1 MSLESDQRLDLQ
13 SVRIVRAIS
22 ETGSITAAAKAL
34 GYSQPAI
41 SQHLQRTEARLG
53 LALVARV
60 GRSVRLTEAGSLLAT
75 HALAITS
82 AMDAAEGDLADLA
95 GLRTGMVRLAAFPT
109 ASSTIV
115 PRLLATLADRHP
127 GIRVTYVEAEPP
139 EAVQGL
145 RDGSI
150 DLAITFSYPG
160 DRNDPHGDASRGL
173 SSLPLF
179 ADLMAVVLPAG
190 HVLARGGGA
199 GDAGALDAGELD
211 AGAIGGAA
219 VDVGTLG
226 VADPDA
232 GSLDVAELSG
242 ERWIAGCPR
251 CRGHLLAVCE
261 VAGFTPVIS
270 FETDNAGAVLNMV
283 ASGLGVAMLPRLAL
297 ATATLPAG
305 AVIRRHTSR
314 SGRSIQMLTTD
325 GAHRVPSLA
334 ATAAVLRGLDGA
346 EWGLTAVGAR

>member
-22 ETGSITAAAKAL
+22 ETGSITAAAKTL

-179 ADLMAVVLPAG
+179 ADEMAVVLPAG
-190 HVLARGGGA
+190 HELARGGGA
-199 GDAGALDAGELD
+199 G
-211 AGAIGGAA
+211 
-219 VDVGTLG
+219 G
-226 VADPDA
+226 V

-270 FETDNAGAVLNMV
+270 FQTDNAGAVLNMV

-297 ATATLPAG
+297 ATATVPAG

>member
-1 MSLESDQRLDLQ
+1 MSLENDQRLDLQ

-22 ETGSITAAAKAL
+22 ETGSITGAAKTL

-95 GLRTGMVRLAAFPT
+95 GLRTGTVRLAAFPT

-179 ADLMAVVLPAG
+179 ADEMAVVLPAG
-190 HVLARGGGA
+190 HVLARG
-199 GDAGALDAGELD
+199 AGALDVLVRGAD
-211 AGAIGGAA
+211 APDMLARR
-219 VDVGTLG
+219 
-226 VADPDA
+226 ADA
-232 GSLDVAELSG
+232 RAEGSLDVAALSG

-346 EWGLTAVGAR
+346 EWGLTGVGAR

>member
-22 ETGSITAAAKAL
+22 ETGSITAAAKTL

-179 ADLMAVVLPAG
+179 ADEMAVVLPAG
-190 HVLARGGGA
+190 HELARGGGA
-199 GDAGALDAGELD
+199 LDAGSLDVADPDAGSLD
-211 AGAIGGAA
+211 AGS
-219 VDVGTLG
+219 L
-226 VADPDA
+226 DA

-297 ATATLPAG
+297 ATATVPAG

>member
-22 ETGSITAAAKAL
+22 ETGSITAAAKTL

-173 SSLPLF
+173 SALPLF
-179 ADLMAVVLPAG
+179 ADEMAVVLPAG
-190 HVLARGGGA
+190 HALARGGGA
-199 GDAGALDAGELD
+199 G
-211 AGAIGGAA
+211 
-219 VDVGTLG
+219 G
-226 VADPDA
+226 V

-297 ATATLPAG
+297 ATATVPAG

>member
-1 MSLESDQRLDLQ
+1 MSLVSDQRLDLQ

-22 ETGSITAAAKAL
+22 ETGSITAAAKIL

-53 LALVARV
+53 LSLVARV

-179 ADLMAVVLPAG
+179 ADEMAVVLPAG

-199 GDAGALDAGELD
+199 
-211 AGAIGGAA
+211 
-219 VDVGTLG
+219 V
-226 VADPDA
+226 DA

-346 EWGLTAVGAR
+346 EWGLTAVGGR